1 MKKQTKAKLMA
12 ILTML
17 SLVGCKENNDLVEP
31 TESTIIEITEPTKSY
46 FIDEDGVYHPDES
59 FRKVN
64 GSAFARMSIQLYD
77 SWFKDRKMINFV
89 PQLQTVEL
97 LYSNEEFSFVKTE
110 DGTVGY
116 LDNSLITLLPED
128 YVEID
133 ISDQKVKV
141 VDDNEI
147 VLYCDVVTG
156 KPGHDTNEGLTEV
169 LSKTYNRPMV
179 GPGYRLDVEYC
190 IEFNTSEECFHD
202 NRNRSEFGG
211 EIYKTNGSLGCVN
224 MKLEDVKV
232 LDEHSEVG
240 TKVITH
246 K

>member
-46 FIDEDGVYHPDES
+46 FIADDGVYHPDES

-77 SWFKDRKMINFV
+77 SWFRDRKMINFV

-97 LYSNEEFSFVKTE
+97 LYSNDEFSFVKTE

-116 LDNSLITLLPED
+116 LDNALITLLPED

-179 GPGYRLDVEYC
+179 GPGYRLDVKYC

-202 NRNRSEFGG
+202 NRNRSEFGD

-232 LDEHSEVG
+232 LDSHVQVG
-240 TKVITH
+240 TKVLTH